1 MLDLITESRTWVSGR
16 VHEAYRFCWMQS
28 GHRSVQ
34 DTLVLPFAVAK
45 CERDDIHGW
54 VEARS
59 EHLLLCFAVQALRFD
74 REETRNEW
82 WKKLNRYVSA
92 VPSLSAQGASEGVR
106 VHDRCLDAD
115 AGVRSLQLLS
125 ELRGCGQSAP
135 AANAQMDSALRSGH
149 VVLPHVVC

>member
-1 MLDLITESRTWVSGR
+1 
-16 VHEAYRFCWMQS
+16 MQS

-92 VPSLSAQGASEGVR
+92 VQYHPCQLRGLVKVCVGCCERVSSRSLSGW
-106 VHDRCLDAD
+106 
-115 AGVRSLQLLS
+115 
-125 ELRGCGQSAP
+125 
-135 AANAQMDSALRSGH
+135 
-149 VVLPHVVC
+149 